1 MRSNN
6 GSSRA
11 LALIAMAIVSL
22 VAGACKSDTIGP
34 DPFARKH
41 VITTNVVQCANPAQ
55 FNLQV
60 SWVDWTWQA
69 IFLKGAQ
76 QVASVTDSSTTH
88 ASGCIYAAGD
98 KARVKLVPLGAIAQY
113 LDSAFVDVDIK

>member
-6 GSSRA
+6 GSRA
-11 LALIAMAIVSL
+11 LVIMAMAIVSL

-34 DPFARKH
+34 DPFARQH
-41 VITTNVVQCANPAQ
+41 AITTRAVQCANPAQ

-60 SWVDWTWQA
+60 SWVDWSWQA

-76 QVASVTDSSTTH
+76 QVASVTDSSVTH
-88 ASGCIYAAGD
+88 SSGCIYAAGD